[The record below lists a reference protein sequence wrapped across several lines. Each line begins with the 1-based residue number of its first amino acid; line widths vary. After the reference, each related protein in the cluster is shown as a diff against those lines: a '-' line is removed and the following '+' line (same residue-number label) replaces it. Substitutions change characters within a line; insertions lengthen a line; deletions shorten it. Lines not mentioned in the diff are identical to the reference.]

1 MDASSGVRDGKLVM
15 LVDDD
20 VESRRQTRHLLEL
33 RGMEVVQASN
43 GMAALGL
50 IQRLPDSFRLVV
62 TELELP
68 GISGAVL
75 MGALRL
81 FRPDLPV
88 LCISGSRTG
97 AGVPAVAGCLRKPL
111 QDSELH
117 AAMEAVL
124 RGGTTEW
131 EPRFTDVLS
140 ESATARVRARFA
152 VGNDLVE
159 AALELARVSEPRV

>member
-1 MDASSGVRDGKLVM
+1 MDSSSGVRDGKLVM

-20 VESRRQTRHLLEL
+20 MESRRQVRHLLEL
-33 RGMEVVQASN
+33 RDMEVVQASN
-43 GMAALGL
+43 AMAALGL

-62 TELELP
+62 TELDLP

-75 MGALRL
+75 VGALRL

-88 LCISGSRTG
+88 LCISGSRSE
-97 AGVPAVAGCLRKPL
+97 AGVPTVAGCLMKPL
-111 QDSELH
+111 QASELH

-124 RGGTTEW
+124 GGIKTEW
-131 EPRFTDVLS
+131 EPRFTEGLS
-140 ESATARVRARFA
+140 ESATARARARFA

-159 AALELARVSEPRV
+159 AALELARVTERGV

>member
-1 MDASSGVRDGKLVM
+1 MDASSGVRNGKLVM

-20 VESRRQTRHLLEL
+20 VESRRQARHLLEL

-75 MGALRL
+75 VGALRL

-88 LCISGSRTG
+88 LCISGSRND
-97 AGVPAVAGCLRKPL
+97 AGIPAVAGCLRKPL

-117 AAMEAVL
+117 PAIKAVL
-124 RGGTTEW
+124 GGGRTEW
-131 EPRFTDVLS
+131 EPRFTEGLS
-140 ESATARVRARFA
+140 ESATARARARFA

-159 AALELARVSEPRV
+159 AALELARVSERGI